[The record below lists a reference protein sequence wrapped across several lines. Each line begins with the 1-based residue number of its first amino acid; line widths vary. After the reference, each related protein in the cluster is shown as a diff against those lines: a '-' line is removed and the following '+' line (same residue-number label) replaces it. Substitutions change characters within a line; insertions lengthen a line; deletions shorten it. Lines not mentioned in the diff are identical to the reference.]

1 MQMWSPWHGCRKISE
16 GCDNC
21 YMYYLDKIRDR
32 DGSVIYKTKNFYLPV
47 ERNRK
52 GEYIVPPGSTL
63 STCMSSDFFLEEA
76 DEWRDEAWQMMRERS
91 DVRFFIIT
99 KRVHRI
105 KDTLPSDWGDGYDN
119 VDINITCENQKRADE
134 RIPILLDL
142 PLKHKSI
149 AASPFIGELH
159 LDKYLATGKIESV
172 SCGGENYEGARP
184 CDYEWVKILREECE
198 KNGVNFCFFETG
210 THFIK
215 DGKKYFMPSK
225 KIQSQMAH
233 KSGMNYDAFKREF
246 NLCDKMG
253 NPIPQI
259 KPKFHKNCE
268 SCGSRTICSGCSS
281 CGKCEK

>member
-16 GCDNC
+16 GCENC

-32 DGSVIYKTKNFYLPV
+32 DGSVIYKTKNFYLPI
-47 ERNRK
+47 EQNRK
-52 GEYIVPPGSTL
+52 GEYVVPAGSTL
-63 STCMSSDFFLEEA
+63 STCMSSDFFLEDA
-76 DEWRDEAWQMMRERS
+76 DKWRDEAWQMMKERS

-105 KDTLPSDWGDGYDN
+105 KDTLPSDWGEGYDN

-149 AASPFIGELH
+149 AVSPFIGEVH
-159 LDKYLATGKIESV
+159 IDKYLSTGKIESV

-184 CDYEWVKILREECE
+184 CDYEWVKILRKECE

-225 KIQSQMAH
+225 KVQSQMAH

-268 SCGSRTICSGCSS
+268 SCGSRTICSGCSN

>member
-32 DGSVIYKTKNFYLPV
+32 DGSVIYKTQSFYLPIQK
-47 ERNRK
+47 NRQ
-52 GEYIVPPGSTL
+52 GAYLVPPGSTL

-76 DEWRDEAWQMMRERS
+76 DEWRREAWQMMRERS

-105 KDTLPSDWGDGYDN
+105 KDTLPDDWGDGYEN

-134 RIPILLDL
+134 RIPILLSL

-149 AASPFIGELH
+149 AVSPFIGEVH
-159 LDKYLATGKIESV
+159 LEKYLASGQIEAV

-184 CDYEWVKILREECE
+184 CNFEWVKVLRQECE
-198 KNGVNFCFFETG
+198 KYGVNLCFFETG
-210 THFIK
+210 TNFIK
-215 DGKKYFMPSK
+215 DDKGYHMPSK
-225 KIQSQMAH
+225 PLQSKMAH
-233 KSGMNYDAFKREF
+233 KSGMNYEARKIDFK
-246 NLCDKMG
+246 LYDSMG
-253 NPIPQI
+253 LPIEPQ
-259 KPKFHKNCE
+259 KPKFRENCNT
-268 SCGSRTICSGCSS
+268 CGNKMICSGCAD
-281 CGKCEK
+281 CGKCDK